1 MDLRETIEDREPL
14 VRVLLAAGLAAV
26 AISSLRKGRRL
37 SGLLA
42 GGGALALGYTMT
54 AEPDELEELTETVG
68 VDTDIDTEE
77 LAETVGLGTG
87 DGDSKLR
94 CAVCGEPIAAGEPRG
109 PNEDNE
115 IAHRSCK

>member
-26 AISSLRKGRRL
+26 AISSLRRGRRL

-54 AEPDELEELTETVG
+54 AEPEELEELTEAVG
-68 VDTDIDTEE
+68 VDASEE
-77 LAETVGLGTG
+77 LGGLTETVGLGTA
-87 DGDSKLR
+87 DGDSKLD
-94 CAVCGEPIAAGEPRG
+94 CAVCGEPIAAGEARG

-115 IAHRSCK
+115 IVHRTCR